1 VPRIIH
7 VTLTAPG
14 RKFHYRTKLEV
25 IAMSRILVI
34 ANKTLGSSD
43 LLQVIRDRMTEG
55 PCKFTLLVPA
65 IPHAHRESTIET
77 LTRRMTN
84 MPINGEARGAE
95 EADYEHAR
103 GRVEFGIE
111 QLQKLGAEVDGEVG
125 NANPFKAVED
135 ALSRR
140 KYDEIILSTLPS
152 RVGGWLSQDL
162 PHKVKRK
169 FKGPVTV
176 VAVAR

>member
-1 VPRIIH
+1 M
-7 VTLTAPG
+7 
-14 RKFHYRTKLEV
+14 
-25 IAMSRILVI
+25 AMSRILVV
-34 ANKTLGSSD
+34 ANRTLGSSD
-43 LLQVIRDRMTEG
+43 LLQSIRDRMTKG
-55 PCKFTLLVPA
+55 PCEFTVLVPA
-65 IPHAHRESTIET
+65 IPHAHRESTLET
-77 LTRRMTN
+77 LTRRITN
-84 MPINGEARGAE
+84 LPVTDEARGAE

-140 KYDEIILSTLPS
+140 KYDEIILSTLPN

-169 FKGPVTV
+169 FKGTVTV
-176 VAVAR
+176 VAVSR

>member
-1 VPRIIH
+1 
-7 VTLTAPG
+7 
-14 RKFHYRTKLEV
+14 
-25 IAMSRILVI
+25 MSRILVV
-34 ANKTLGSSD
+34 ANMTLGSSD
-43 LLQVIRDRMTEG
+43 LLQSIQDRMTKG
-55 PCKFTLLVPA
+55 PCEFTLLVPA
-65 IPHAHRESTIET
+65 IPHARRESTMET
-77 LTRRMTN
+77 LTRRITN
-84 MPINGEARGAE
+84 LPVNDEARGAE

-103 GRVEFGIE
+103 RRVEFGIE

-135 ALSRR
+135 ALSQR

-169 FKGPVTV
+169 FKGPVMV